1 MVPFARKCARVEAGA
16 KRGFATTTVTK
27 DLQKQNR
34 KLFVPVHEL
43 FDVILHLNIRMD
55 DRPKMSSSDKRKK
68 R

>member
-1 MVPFARKCARVEAGA
+1 V
-16 KRGFATTTVTK
+16 FATTTVTK